1 MKLRKVRIEN
11 FRAIK
16 ETEVLFTDALGE
28 IRPVTVLA
36 GPNGSGKTSVLF
48 AIIQALRGVMGY
60 RTNDVPE
67 PDERDIHT
75 PLAIGGLS
83 PTPPSISV
91 TLDIEFA
98 EEERAAIRTV
108 MAEMTPEERLGD
120 LPNGKVRAVWK
131 YPPERYPDGR
141 VKPAWF
147 LYRTDPRD
155 AVPWFHGR
163 KSAISGWKTR
173 RFRHRELLDKIGG
186 IYLFPQDRSLR
197 SRVMGD
203 LTQDEDSTPSA
214 DPTATEP
221 RAAPWLTQRPRE
233 SVWGVLEYLSN
244 YSRSMTEG
252 IKPEENWEQRIRE
265 SFNRICAPKEYLGF
279 MYRSDDPL
287 GAPYF
292 KDNGSTYP
300 LDMAA
305 SGEQVIIE
313 YLARLTYPSPMNHSI
328 ILIDEPE
335 IHLHPAWIRQLYLAL
350 PKIGVGNQYI
360 LTTHS
365 AELYAAAARDQSLIE
380 MGQLI
385 EKT

>member
-16 ETEVLFTDALGE
+16 ESEILFADALGA

-36 GPNGSGKTSVLF
+36 GPNGSGKTSALF
-48 AIIQALRGVMGY
+48 AIVQALRGVMGY
-60 RTNDVPE
+60 RTSDVPE
-67 PDERDIHT
+67 PEELDIHR
-75 PLAIGGLS
+75 PLSIGGLS

-91 TLDIEFA
+91 TVDIEFG
-98 EEERAAIRTV
+98 EEERDAIRKV
-108 MAEMTPEERLGD
+108 MAEVKPEEPLRD
-120 LPNGKVRAVWK
+120 VPNGKVRATWK
-131 YPPERYPDGR
+131 YPPERKPDGTL
-141 VKPAWF
+141 KPTWF
-147 LYRTDPRD
+147 LNRTVPGD

-163 KSAISGWKTR
+163 MSAITGWTSRK
-173 RFRHRELLDKIGG
+173 FRDRTLLDKIGG

-197 SRVMGD
+197 SRVMGERV
-203 LTQDEDSTPSA
+203 TQDEDSTVAS
-214 DPTATEP
+214 D
-221 RAAPWLTQRPRE
+221 RKGRDIS

-244 YSRSMTEG
+244 YSRSAHEAA
-252 IKPEENWEQRIRE
+252 KPQENWEQRIRE
-265 SFNRICAPKEYLGF
+265 GFNRICAPKEYVGF

-300 LDMAA
+300 LHMAA

-328 ILIDEPE
+328 VLIDEPE
-335 IHLHPAWIRQLYLAL
+335 IHLHPAWIRQLYLTL

-360 LTTHS
+360 VTTHS
-365 AELYAAAARDQSLIE
+365 TELYAAAARDQALIE

-385 EKT
+385 EKS

>member
-1 MKLRKVRIEN
+1 MQLRKVRIEN

-16 ETEVLFTDALGE
+16 EIEVLFTDALGT

-36 GPNGSGKTSVLF
+36 GPNGTGKTSVLF

-60 RTNDVPE
+60 RTTDVPE
-67 PDERDIHT
+67 PEELDIHR
-75 PLAIGGLS
+75 PLSIGGLS
-83 PTPPSISV
+83 PVRPSISV
-91 TLDIEFA
+91 TLDVELGD
-98 EEERAAIRTV
+98 EERSAIRKV
-108 MAEMTPEERLGD
+108 MTEMLPLERLGE
-120 LPNGKVRAVWK
+120 LPNGRVRAVWK
-131 YPPERYPDGR
+131 YPPERYPDGTL
-141 VKPAWF
+141 KPIWF
-147 LYRTDPRD
+147 LDRTEPRD

-163 KSAISGWKTR
+163 KSAITGWTSRK
-173 RFRHRELLDKIGG
+173 FRDRELLDKIGG

-197 SRVMGD
+197 SRVMGERV
-203 LTQDEDSTPSA
+203 TQEEDFV
-214 DPTATEP
+214 
-221 RAAPWLTQRPRE
+221 AAERNGRGVS
-233 SVWGVLEYLSN
+233 SVWGILEYLSN
-244 YSRSMTEG
+244 YSRSGPEG
-252 IKPEENWEQRIRE
+252 VSPQENWEERIRE
-265 SFNRICAPKEYLGF
+265 GFNRICAPKEYLGF

-300 LDMAA
+300 LEMAA

-360 LTTHS
+360 VTTHS
-365 AELYAAAARDQSLIE
+365 TELYAAAARDQALIE

-385 EKT
+385 ENV

>member
-16 ETEVLFTDALGE
+16 ESEIVFADALGA

-48 AIIQALRGVMGY
+48 AIVQALRGVMGY
-60 RTNDVPE
+60 RTSDVPE
-67 PDERDIHT
+67 PEELDIHR
-75 PLAIGGLS
+75 LLSIGGLS
-83 PTPPSISV
+83 PIPPSISV
-91 TLDIEFA
+91 TLDIEFG
-98 EEERAAIRTV
+98 EEERVAIRRV
-108 MAEMTPEERLGD
+108 MAEVSPEERLGE
-120 LPNGKVRAVWK
+120 LPNGMVRAVWK
-131 YPPERYPDGR
+131 YPPERNPDGTLR
-141 VKPAWF
+141 PIWY
-147 LYRTDPRD
+147 LNRTEPRD

-163 KSAISGWKTR
+163 KNAITGWTSRK
-173 RFRHRELLDKIGG
+173 FRDRALLDKIGG

-197 SRVMGD
+197 SRVMGERV
-203 LTQDEDSTPSA
+203 TQDEDSMVGAERKGRDIS
-214 DPTATEP
+214 
-221 RAAPWLTQRPRE
+221 

-244 YSRSMTEG
+244 YSRSTPEG
-252 IKPEENWEQRIRE
+252 VKPQENWEQRIRE
-265 SFNRICAPKEYLGF
+265 GFNRICAPKEYLGF

-300 LDMAA
+300 LHMGA
-305 SGEQVIIE
+305 SGEQVVIE

-328 ILIDEPE
+328 VLIDEPE
-335 IHLHPAWIRQLYLAL
+335 IHLHPGWIRQLYLAL

-365 AELYAAAARDQSLIE
+365 TELYAAAARDQALIE

-385 EKT
+385 EAK

>member
-16 ETEVLFTDALGE
+16 ETEIVFADALGA
-28 IRPVTVLA
+28 IRPITVLA

-48 AIIQALRGVMGY
+48 AIVQALRGVMGY
-60 RTNDVPE
+60 RTSDVPE
-67 PDERDIHT
+67 PDELDIHT
-75 PLAIGGLS
+75 PLSIGGLS
-83 PTPPSISV
+83 PTPPTISV
-91 TLDIEFA
+91 TLDIEFGR
-98 EEERAAIRTV
+98 EEREAIRKV
-108 MAEMTPEERLGD
+108 MAEVSPEERLGE
-120 LPNGKVRAVWK
+120 LLNGTVRAVWK
-131 YPPERYPDGR
+131 YPPERFSDGSP
-141 VKPAWF
+141 KPVWY
-147 LYRTDPRD
+147 LNRTDPRD

-163 KSAISGWKTR
+163 QSAIRGWTTR
-173 RFRHRELLDKIGG
+173 KVRDRTLLDKIGG

-197 SRVMGD
+197 SRVMGER
-203 LTQDEDSTPSA
+203 LTEGEEPTPPA
-214 DPTATEP
+214 E
-221 RAAPWLTQRPRE
+221 RKVGE

-244 YSRSMTEG
+244 YSRSAPEDN
-252 IKPEENWEQRIRE
+252 KPKENWEQRIKE

-279 MYRSDDPL
+279 MYRSDDPF

-300 LDMAA
+300 LHMAA

-328 ILIDEPE
+328 VLIDEPE
-335 IHLHPAWIRQLYLAL
+335 MHLHPAWIRQLYLAL

-360 LTTHS
+360 VTTHS
-365 AELYAAAARDQSLIE
+365 AELYAAAARDQALIE

-385 EKT
+385 EKS

>member
-16 ETEVLFTDALGE
+16 ESEIVFADALGA

-48 AIIQALRGVMGY
+48 AIVQALRGVMGY
-60 RTNDVPE
+60 RTSDVPDPE
-67 PDERDIHT
+67 ELDIHR
-75 PLAIGGLS
+75 PLSIGGLS

-91 TLDIEFA
+91 TLDIEFG
-98 EEERAAIRTV
+98 EEERAAIRKVT
-108 MAEMTPEERLGD
+108 AETSPDERLPD
-120 LPNGKVRAVWK
+120 IQNGKVRAVWK
-131 YPPERYPDGR
+131 YPPERHPDGTL
-141 VKPAWF
+141 KPVWY
-147 LYRTDPRD
+147 LNRTQPRD

-163 KSAISGWKTR
+163 KNAINGWTNRKLRDRT
-173 RFRHRELLDKIGG
+173 LLDKVGG

-197 SRVMGD
+197 SRVMGERVA
-203 LTQDEDSTPSA
+203 QDEE
-214 DPTATEP
+214 PTVGVE
-221 RAAPWLTQRPRE
+221 RKGRDLS

-244 YSRSMTEG
+244 YSRSDRPEPL
-252 IKPEENWEQRIRE
+252 KAEENWEQRIRE
-265 SFNRICAPKEYLGF
+265 SFNGICAPKEYLGF

-292 KDNGSTYP
+292 KDDGRTYP
-300 LDMAA
+300 LHMAA

-335 IHLHPAWIRQLYLAL
+335 IHLHPGWIRQLYLAL
-350 PKIGVGNQYI
+350 PKIGVDNQYI
-360 LTTHS
+360 VTTHS
-365 AELYAAAARDQSLIE
+365 TELYAAAARDQALIE

-385 EKT
+385 EKE

>member
-16 ETEVLFTDALGE
+16 ETEIAFADALGA

-48 AIIQALRGVMGY
+48 AIVQALRGVMGY
-60 RTNDVPE
+60 RTSDVPE
-67 PDERDIHT
+67 PEEFDIHG
-75 PLAIGGLS
+75 PVSIGGLS
-83 PTPPSISV
+83 PTPPLISV
-91 TLDIEFA
+91 TLDIEFGRD
-98 EEERAAIRTV
+98 ERTAIGKV
-108 MAEMTPEERLGD
+108 MAEVAPDERLPE

-131 YPPERYPDGR
+131 YPPERNPDGTLR
-141 VKPAWF
+141 PIWY
-147 LYRTDPRD
+147 LSRTDPRD

-163 KSAISGWKTR
+163 MNAIVGWRDRKLRDRT
-173 RFRHRELLDKIGG
+173 LLDEIGG

-197 SRVMGD
+197 SRVMGERVSQNEEY
-203 LTQDEDSTPSA
+203 TG
-214 DPTATEP
+214 TAE
-221 RAAPWLTQRPRE
+221 RKGRDIS

-244 YSRSMTEG
+244 YSRSGPEHV
-252 IKPEENWEQRIRE
+252 KPEENWEQRIRDG
-265 SFNRICAPKEYLGF
+265 FNQICAPKEYLGF
-279 MYRSDDPL
+279 MYRSDDPF

-292 KDNGSTYP
+292 KDNGRTYP
-300 LDMAA
+300 LHMAA

-328 ILIDEPE
+328 VLIDEPE
-335 IHLHPAWIRQLYLAL
+335 IHLHPGWIRQLYLAL

-365 AELYAAAARDQSLIE
+365 TELYAAAAGDQALIE

-385 EKT
+385 EVK

>member
-16 ETEVLFTDALGE
+16 GTEVVFADALGAV
-28 IRPVTVLA
+28 RPVTVLA

-48 AIIQALRGVMGY
+48 AIVQALRGVMRY
-60 RTNDVPE
+60 RVSDLAE

-75 PLAIGGLS
+75 PLSIGGLS
-83 PTPPSISV
+83 PTPPFISV
-91 TLDIEFA
+91 TLDIEFG
-98 EEERAAIRTV
+98 EEERDAIRKV
-108 MAEMTPEERLGD
+108 MAEVSPDERLGN

-131 YPPERYPDGR
+131 YPPERHPDGTIR
-141 VKPAWF
+141 PFWF
-147 LYRTDPRD
+147 LYRTDPWD

-163 KSAISGWKTR
+163 QSAIAGWTSRK
-173 RFRHRELLDKIGG
+173 FRDRALLDKIGG

-197 SRVMGD
+197 SRVMGER
-203 LTQDEDSTPSA
+203 LTEDEDSAPPA
-214 DPTATEP
+214 D
-221 RAAPWLTQRPRE
+221 RKSRE
-233 SVWGVLEYLSN
+233 RSSVWGVLEYLSN
-244 YSRSMTEG
+244 YSRSAPEAT
-252 IKPEENWEQRIRE
+252 EENWEQRIRE
-265 SFNRICAPKEYLGF
+265 SFNRICAPKEYVGF
-279 MYRSDDPL
+279 MYRTDDPL

-292 KDNGSTYP
+292 RDNGSTYP

-313 YLARLTYPSPMNHSI
+313 YLARLTHPSPMNHSI

-360 LTTHS
+360 VTTHS
-365 AELYAAAARDQSLIE
+365 AELYAAAARDQALVE

-385 EKT
+385 EKA

>member
-16 ETEVLFTDALGE
+16 ETEIVFADALGA

-48 AIIQALRGVMGY
+48 AIVQALRGVMGY
-60 RTNDVPE
+60 RTSDVPE
-67 PDERDIHT
+67 PDELDIHI
-75 PLAIGGLS
+75 PLSVGGLS
-83 PTPPSISV
+83 PTPPSIAV
-91 TLDIEFA
+91 TLDVEFGD
-98 EEERAAIRTV
+98 EERTAIRSV
-108 MAEMTPEERLGD
+108 MAEVCPDERLPD
-120 LPNGKVRAVWK
+120 LPSGKVSAVWK
-131 YPPERYPDGR
+131 YPPERKPDGTL
-141 VKPAWF
+141 KPIWF
-147 LYRTDPRD
+147 LHRTQPRD

-163 KSAISGWKTR
+163 RSAISGWTNRKL
-173 RFRHRELLDKIGG
+173 RERTLLDKIGG

-197 SRVMGD
+197 SRVMGERVS
-203 LTQDEDSTPSA
+203 QDDESTVPAERRGRDVS
-214 DPTATEP
+214 
-221 RAAPWLTQRPRE
+221 

-244 YSRSMTEG
+244 YSRSAPELV
-252 IKPEENWEQRIRE
+252 KPEENWEQRIRE
-265 SFNRICAPKEYLGF
+265 GFNRICAPKEYLGF

-292 KDNGSTYP
+292 KDNGRTYP
-300 LDMAA
+300 LHMAA

-328 ILIDEPE
+328 VLIDEPE
-335 IHLHPAWIRQLYLAL
+335 IHLHPGWIRQLYLAL
-350 PKIGVGNQYI
+350 PKIGEGNQYI

-365 AELYAAAARDQSLIE
+365 TELYAAAARDQALIE

-385 EKT
+385 ETN

>member
-1 MKLRKVRIEN
+1 MQLRKVRIEN

-16 ETEVLFTDALGE
+16 ETEVLFVDALGA

-60 RTNDVPE
+60 RTTDVPE
-67 PDERDIHT
+67 PEELDIHR
-75 PLAIGGLS
+75 PLSIGGLS

-91 TLDIEFA
+91 TLDVKFG
-98 EEERAAIRTV
+98 EEERTAIRTV
-108 MAEMTPEERLGD
+108 MAEVSPEEELVD
-120 LPNGKVRAVWK
+120 LPNGTVRAVWK
-131 YPPERYPDGR
+131 YPPERKPDGTLE
-141 VKPAWF
+141 PTWF
-147 LYRTDPRD
+147 LNRTDPSY
-155 AVPWFHGR
+155 ALPWFHGR
-163 KSAISGWKTR
+163 KNAISGWTSR
-173 RFRHRELLDKIGG
+173 RFRDRTLLDRIGG

-197 SRVMGD
+197 SRVMGERV
-203 LTQDEDSTPSA
+203 TQDEDFMV
-214 DPTATEP
+214 
-221 RAAPWLTQRPRE
+221 AAERKGRGVS
-233 SVWGVLEYLSN
+233 SVWGILEYLSN
-244 YSRSMTEG
+244 YSRSRPEG
-252 IKPEENWEQRIRE
+252 VKTQENWEQRIRE
-265 SFNRICAPKEYLGF
+265 GFNRICAPKEYLGF

-300 LDMAA
+300 LEMAA

-350 PKIGVGNQYI
+350 PKIGIGNQYI
-360 LTTHS
+360 VTTHS
-365 AELYAAAARDQSLIE
+365 TELYAAAARDQALIE

-385 EKT
+385 ENT

>member
-16 ETEVLFTDALGE
+16 ETEIVFADALSA

-36 GPNGSGKTSVLF
+36 GPNGTGKTSVLF
-48 AIIQALRGVMGY
+48 AIVQALRGVMGY
-60 RTNDVPE
+60 RTSDVPE

-75 PLAIGGLS
+75 PLSIGGLS

-91 TLDIEFA
+91 TLDIEFGD
-98 EEERAAIRTV
+98 EERAAIRKV
-108 MAEMTPEERLGD
+108 MGEVSPEERLGD

-131 YPPERYPDGR
+131 YPPERHPDGS
-141 VKPAWF
+141 VKPFWF

-163 KSAISGWKTR
+163 KSAITGWTSRK
-173 RFRHRELLDKIGG
+173 FRDRALLDKIGG

-197 SRVMGD
+197 SRVMGER
-203 LTQDEDSTPSA
+203 LTQDEESTPSA
-214 DPTATEP
+214 D
-221 RAAPWLTQRPRE
+221 RKGRE
-233 SVWGVLEYLSN
+233 LSSVWGVLEYLSN
-244 YSRSMTEG
+244 YSRSAPEG

-265 SFNRICAPKEYLGF
+265 SFNRICAPKEYVGF

-360 LTTHS
+360 VTTHS
-365 AELYAAAARDQSLIE
+365 AELYAAAARDQALIE

-385 EKT
+385 EKA

>member
-16 ETEVLFTDALGE
+16 DTEIAFADALST

-48 AIIQALRGVMGY
+48 AIVQALRGVMGY
-60 RTNDVPE
+60 RTGDVPE

-75 PLAIGGLS
+75 PLSIGGLS
-83 PTPPSISV
+83 PTPTLISV

-98 EEERAAIRTV
+98 EEERAAIREV
-108 MAEMTPEERLGD
+108 MAKVSPEDELRD
-120 LPNGKVRAVWK
+120 LQNGKVRAVWK
-131 YPPERYPDGR
+131 YPPERNPDGT
-141 VKPAWF
+141 VKPTWYVNRITPGHAM
-147 LYRTDPRD
+147 
-155 AVPWFHGR
+155 PWFRGR
-163 KSAISGWKTR
+163 SAAVRGWTDHKLGDRT
-173 RFRHRELLDKIGG
+173 LLDKIGG

-197 SRVMGD
+197 SRVMGER
-203 LTQDEDSTPSA
+203 LSQDDESFSA
-214 DPTATEP
+214 D
-221 RAAPWLTQRPRE
+221 RKGQDRS
-233 SVWGVLEYLSN
+233 SVWGVLEYLSA
-244 YSRSMTEG
+244 YSRNTFG
-252 IKPEENWEQRIRE
+252 GAKTGENWEQRIRE
-265 SFNRICAPKEYLGF
+265 GFNRICAPKEYVGF
-279 MYRSDDPL
+279 MYRSDDPF

-292 KDNGSTYP
+292 KDRDSTYP

-350 PKIGVGNQYI
+350 PKIGIGNQYI
-360 LTTHS
+360 VTTHS
-365 AELYAAAARDQSLIE
+365 AELYAAAARDQALIE

>member
-1 MKLRKVRIEN
+1 MNLRRVQIEN

-16 ETEVLFTDALGE
+16 EAEIVFADALGA

-48 AIIQALRGVMGY
+48 AIVQALRGVMGY
-60 RTNDVPE
+60 RTGDVPD
-67 PDERDIHT
+67 PDELDIHR
-75 PLAIGGLS
+75 PLSVGGLS
-83 PTPPSISV
+83 PIPPSISV
-91 TLDIEFA
+91 ALDVEFSD
-98 EEERAAIRTV
+98 EERGAIRKV
-108 MAEMTPEERLGD
+108 MAEVTPEEQLSE
-120 LPNGKVRAVWK
+120 LPNGKVRAIWK
-131 YPPERYPDGR
+131 YPPERKPDGTL
-141 VKPAWF
+141 KPSWY
-147 LYRTDPRD
+147 LNRTQPRD

-163 KSAISGWKTR
+163 RSAISGWTNRKLRDRT
-173 RFRHRELLDKIGG
+173 LLDKVGG

-197 SRVMGD
+197 SRVMGERMN
-203 LTQDEDSTPSA
+203 QDEE
-214 DPTATEP
+214 PTVVAE
-221 RAAPWLTQRPRE
+221 RRGRDVS

-244 YSRSMTEG
+244 YSRGGPESV
-252 IKPEENWEQRIRE
+252 KPEENWEQRIRE
-265 SFNRICAPKEYLGF
+265 GFNRICAPKEYLGF

-292 KDNGSTYP
+292 KDDGRTYP
-300 LDMAA
+300 LQMAA

-313 YLARLTYPSPMNHSI
+313 YLARLTYPSPMNHSV

-350 PKIGVGNQYI
+350 PKIGIGNQYI

-365 AELYAAAARDQSLIE
+365 SELYAAAARDQALIE

-385 EKT
+385 ETN

>member
-16 ETEVLFTDALGE
+16 ESEIVFADALGA

-48 AIIQALRGVMGY
+48 AIVQALRGVMGY

-67 PDERDIHT
+67 PEELDIHS
-75 PLAIGGLS
+75 PLSMGGLS
-83 PTPPSISV
+83 PIPPSISV
-91 TLDIEFA
+91 TLDIEFD
-98 EEERAAIRTV
+98 EEERVAIRRV
-108 MAEMTPEERLGD
+108 MAEVSPEERLGD

-131 YPPERYPDGR
+131 YPPERYPDGTL
-141 VKPAWF
+141 KPIWY
-147 LYRTDPRD
+147 LNRTEPRD

-163 KSAISGWKTR
+163 KNAITGWTSRK
-173 RFRHRELLDKIGG
+173 FRDRALLDKIGG

-197 SRVMGD
+197 SRVMGERVS
-203 LTQDEDSTPSA
+203 QDEEST
-214 DPTATEP
+214 
-221 RAAPWLTQRPRE
+221 APAERKGRDTS

-244 YSRSMTEG
+244 YSRSAEHV
-252 IKPEENWEQRIRE
+252 KPEENWEQRIRE
-265 SFNRICAPKEYLGF
+265 GFNQICAPKEYLGF

-292 KDNGSTYP
+292 KDNGRTYP

-328 ILIDEPE
+328 VLIDEPE
-335 IHLHPAWIRQLYLAL
+335 IHLHPGWIRQLYLAL

-365 AELYAAAARDQSLIE
+365 TELYAAAARDQALIE

-385 EKT
+385 EAN